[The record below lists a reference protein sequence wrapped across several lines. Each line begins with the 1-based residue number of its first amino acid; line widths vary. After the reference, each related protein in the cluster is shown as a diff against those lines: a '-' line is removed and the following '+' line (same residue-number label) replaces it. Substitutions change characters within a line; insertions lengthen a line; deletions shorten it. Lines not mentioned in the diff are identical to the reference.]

1 MRGLPATVGSEGA
14 MNCDLRTGVVG
25 RPRELAKLGRRSIGG
40 IDGAFVEVAVPKV
53 LVEPWL
59 MVRFS
64 GLLRKAIYPECALI
78 MFSIS

>member
-53 LVEPWL
+53 LVEP
-59 MVRFS
+59 
-64 GLLRKAIYPECALI
+64 
-78 MFSIS
+78 